1 MRELAFKRLSIGIQA
16 RYVAVFGTGYMFSL
30 LAILVIVLAVGVVPT
45 IATLL
50 FSKTSRDDRESRRE
64 LLAIAVEVEKA
75 TTSWRARHQTP
86 DREL

>member
-1 MRELAFKRLSIGIQA
+1 
-16 RYVAVFGTGYMFSL
+16 MFSL
-30 LAILVIVLAVGVVPT
+30 LVILGIVSAVRVVPT

-50 FSKTSRDDRESRRE
+50 FSKTSRNDRESRRE
-64 LLAIAVEVEKA
+64 LLAIAVEVDKA

>member
-1 MRELAFKRLSIGIQA
+1 
-16 RYVAVFGTGYMFSL
+16 MFSL

-50 FSKTSRDDRESRRE
+50 FSKTSRDDRKSRRE

-75 TTSWRARHQTP
+75 TTSWRARHQIP

>member
-1 MRELAFKRLSIGIQA
+1 
-16 RYVAVFGTGYMFSL
+16 MFSL
-30 LAILVIVLAVGVVPT
+30 LAILAIVSTVGVAPA

-50 FSKTSRDDRESRRE
+50 LSKTSRDDRESRRQ

>member
-1 MRELAFKRLSIGIQA
+1 VS
-16 RYVAVFGTGYMFSL
+16 T
-30 LAILVIVLAVGVVPT
+30 VGVVPT

>member
-1 MRELAFKRLSIGIQA
+1 
-16 RYVAVFGTGYMFSL
+16 MFSL

-50 FSKTSRDDRESRRE
+50 FSKTSRADRESRRE

-86 DREL
+86 DREF

>member
-1 MRELAFKRLSIGIQA
+1 
-16 RYVAVFGTGYMFSL
+16 MFSL

-45 IATLL
+45 IATLM
-50 FSKTSRDDRESRRE
+50 FSKTSRADRESRRE

>member
-1 MRELAFKRLSIGIQA
+1 
-16 RYVAVFGTGYMFSL
+16 MFSL
-30 LAILVIVLAVGVVPT
+30 LAILVIVLAVVPT

>member
-1 MRELAFKRLSIGIQA
+1 
-16 RYVAVFGTGYMFSL
+16 MFSL

-64 LLAIAVEVEKA
+64 SLAIAVEVEKA
-75 TTSWRARHQTP
+75 TTSWRARRQTA
-86 DREL
+86 DHEL

>member
-1 MRELAFKRLSIGIQA
+1 
-16 RYVAVFGTGYMFSL
+16 MFSL
-30 LAILVIVLAVGVVPT
+30 LAILAIVSTVGVAPI

-50 FSKTSRDDRESRRE
+50 FGTTSRHDRESERE

>member
-1 MRELAFKRLSIGIQA
+1 
-16 RYVAVFGTGYMFSL
+16 MFSL
-30 LAILVIVLAVGVVPT
+30 LVILGIVSAVGVVPT

-50 FSKTSRDDRESRRE
+50 FSKTSRNDRDSRRE

>member
-1 MRELAFKRLSIGIQA
+1 
-16 RYVAVFGTGYMFSL
+16 MFSL

-86 DREL
+86 DCEL

>member
-1 MRELAFKRLSIGIQA
+1 
-16 RYVAVFGTGYMFSL
+16 MFSL

-75 TTSWRARHQTP
+75 TTSWRARRQTA
-86 DREL
+86 DDEL

>member
-1 MRELAFKRLSIGIQA
+1 
-16 RYVAVFGTGYMFSL
+16 MFSL
-30 LAILVIVLAVGVVPT
+30 LAILAILSTVGVAPT

-50 FSKTSRDDRESRRE
+50 FSKTRRDDRESRRE

>member
-1 MRELAFKRLSIGIQA
+1 
-16 RYVAVFGTGYMFSL
+16 MFSL

-75 TTSWRARHQTP
+75 TTSWRARHKTP

>member
-1 MRELAFKRLSIGIQA
+1 
-16 RYVAVFGTGYMFSL
+16 MFSL
-30 LAILVIVLAVGVVPT
+30 LAILAILSTVGVAPT

>member
-1 MRELAFKRLSIGIQA
+1 
-16 RYVAVFGTGYMFSL
+16 MFSL

-64 LLAIAVEVEKA
+64 LLAIAVEVEKV

>member
-1 MRELAFKRLSIGIQA
+1 
-16 RYVAVFGTGYMFSL
+16 MFSL

-50 FSKTSRDDRESRRE
+50 FSETSRDDRKSRRE

-75 TTSWRARHQTP
+75 TTS
-86 DREL
+86 